1 MKRIHMK
8 CPYCGSAAVY
18 RPARMVYGDAT
29 INRGGHLYVCSRWPD
44 CDAYVYA
51 HKNSGLPMGTLANGP
66 LRHKRILAHR
76 ALSDLQKHY
85 GMNRSM
91 SYLWLQVK
99 FDLSP
104 EQAHIGKFSEKMC
117 ERVISKCRQDI
128 GASALNAA

>member
-1 MKRIHMK
+1 
-8 CPYCGSAAVY
+8 
-18 RPARMVYGDAT
+18 
-29 INRGGHLYVCSRWPD
+29 
-44 CDAYVYA
+44 
-51 HKNSGLPMGTLANGP
+51 MGTLADGS

-104 EQAHIGKFSEKMC
+104 EQAHIGKFSTEMC

-128 GASALNAA
+128 DSSSLNAA